1 MINNCH
7 FWNVENMLRSINC
20 QKSLIESGS
29 DDKPREIMSNSEWAS
44 LWIDRFLSSSP
55 RSYIL
60 YRPALIAQAG
70 KTSFRRKMNLMFLS
84 FFPLLYRAH
93 IIFDSHL
100 YRPCRNINP
109 HEMCSATGDVSAG
122 VYDEWS
128 VECWT
133 PRGVN
138 NVLPPRCPSRL

>member
-1 MINNCH
+1 VALTISREKSCQIVSEHH
-7 FWNVENMLRSINC
+7 F
-20 QKSLIESGS
+20 EST
-29 DDKPREIMSNSEWAS
+29 AS
-44 LWIDRFLSSSP
+44 SVLP
-55 RSYIL
+55 PVPIL

-93 IIFDSHL
+93 IIFESHL

-109 HEMCSATGDVSAG
+109 HETCRATGDVSAG

-133 PRGVN
+133 PHGVN